1 MKGASLMTFYNFII
15 GFQND
20 NTPFGILAEHVSEDK
35 AFPRLEERHQVI
47 RAYVMSNYTDHQL
60 IETTNRAISLYMAN

>member
-1 MKGASLMTFYNFII
+1 MTFYNFIMD
-15 GFQND
+15 FQND

-47 RAYVMSNYTDHQL
+47 RAYVMSNYTVHQL

>member
-1 MKGASLMTFYNFII
+1 
-15 GFQND
+15 
-20 NTPFGILAEHVSEDK
+20 
-35 AFPRLEERHQVI
+35 I

>member
-1 MKGASLMTFYNFII
+1 MITHHLAYWP
-15 GFQND
+15 
-20 NTPFGILAEHVSEDK
+20 NTLVKIK

-60 IETTNRAISLYMAN
+60 IETTNRAISLYMAKLI

>member
-1 MKGASLMTFYNFII
+1 MITHHLAYWP
-15 GFQND
+15 
-20 NTPFGILAEHVSEDK
+20 NTLVKIKHS
-35 AFPRLEERHQVI
+35 RLEERHQVI

>member
-1 MKGASLMTFYNFII
+1 MTFYNFIM

-35 AFPRLEERHQVI
+35 
-47 RAYVMSNYTDHQL
+47 
-60 IETTNRAISLYMAN
+60 

>member
-1 MKGASLMTFYNFII
+1 MTFYNFIM

-47 RAYVMSNYTDHQL
+47 RAYVMSNYTDHS
-60 IETTNRAISLYMAN
+60 IN

>member
-1 MKGASLMTFYNFII
+1 
-15 GFQND
+15 
-20 NTPFGILAEHVSEDK
+20 
-35 AFPRLEERHQVI
+35 

>member
-1 MKGASLMTFYNFII
+1 MTGYNFIMD
-15 GFQND
+15 FNND
-20 NTPFGILAEHVSEDK
+20 STPFGRLSEPVREDK
-35 AFPRLEERHQVI
+35 AFPRLEERHHVI